1 MPALFRPDM
10 WFWATWLSWPNGT
23 RAIQSKQKHR
33 CLCETLKL
41 TANKAPVAAA
51 GAHQVGGVR
60 SIAVFEALKGLV
72 VLLAGFG
79 LLHFVHRDLQST
91 AEEWVRHSHL
101 NPAHHY
107 PRIFIEAARRAS
119 SSRIRFLASMAF
131 LYSAVR
137 LLEAYGLWY
146 LKAWAEWFAIIS
158 GSIYVPIEMYE
169 LAKHA
174 TVVRATVLIVNI
186 AIVFYLVYVRWTNL
200 RGKSKQNGTATQT

>member
-1 MPALFRPDM
+1 MT
-10 WFWATWLSWPNGT
+10 ATKIS
-23 RAIQSKQKHR
+23 
-33 CLCETLKL
+33 
-41 TANKAPVAAA
+41 VAAA

-60 SIAVFEALKGLV
+60 SVAVFEALKGLV

-91 AEEWVRHSHL
+91 AEELVRHSHL

-107 PRIFIEAARRAS
+107 PRIFIEAASRAS
-119 SSRIRFLASMAF
+119 SSRIRLLASMAF

-137 LLEAYGLWY
+137 FVEAYGLWY

-158 GSIYVPIEMYE
+158 GSIYVPIELYE

-174 TVVRATVLIVNI
+174 TLVRATVLIANL
-186 AIVFYLVYVRWTNL
+186 AIVIYLVYLRWINL
-200 RGKSKQNGTATQT
+200 SSKSRQNRTSTPN

>member
-1 MPALFRPDM
+1 
-10 WFWATWLSWPNGT
+10 
-23 RAIQSKQKHR
+23 
-33 CLCETLKL
+33 L
-41 TANKAPVAAA
+41 TANKNSLAAA

-60 SIAVFEALKGLV
+60 SVAVFEALKGLV

-79 LLHFVHRDLQST
+79 LLHFVHRDLQSA
-91 AEEWVRHSHL
+91 AEELVRHSHL

-107 PRIFIEAARRAS
+107 PRIFIEAASRAS

-137 LLEAYGLWY
+137 FVEAYGLWY

-158 GSIYVPIEMYE
+158 GSIYVPIELYE

-174 TVVRATVLIVNI
+174 TMVRATVLIVNL
-186 AIVFYLVYVRWTNL
+186 AIVIYLVYVRWINL
-200 RGKSKQNGTATQT
+200 RSNSRQNRTATST